1 MREYELVL
9 MLDPGQ
15 DAPARDAVAKEAKRQ
30 IEADGALK
38 HENEWGLRKMAY
50 EIAQRNE
57 ADYRWFRFEAPT
69 PLLEQLDHNLKI
81 ADGVLRFRIFKV
93 GPGTPVI
100 APPAIAAPGPSA
112 SRERP
117 AESEAAPPAAE
128 SPPEAAPQP
137 ADETAVAEQPAA
149 ETAIAEEPTAE
160 TAVAEE
166 PAGEPAPAEQSVEE
180 TAAEPAETPAEP
192 VADESPDAAPE
203 APPEPAADE
212 AEGDKPAQSAQ

>member
-15 DAPARDAVAKEAKRQ
+15 DAPARDAAAKEVKRQ
-30 IEADGALK
+30 IEADGTLK

-69 PLLEQLDHNLKI
+69 ELLEQLDHNLKI

-93 GPGTPVI
+93 GPDTPIV
-100 APPAIAAPGPSA
+100 APPATAAPGPSA

-117 AESEAAPPAAE
+117 SESA
-128 SPPEAAPQP
+128 PEAAAP
-137 ADETAVAEQPAA
+137 TAAPVVAEQPAA
-149 ETAIAEEPTAE
+149 GA
-160 TAVAEE
+160 AVAEE
-166 PAGEPAPAEQSVEE
+166 TTPEVVTAEEAPQEP
-180 TAAEPAETPAEP
+180 AEPAAEEPA
-192 VADESPDAAPE
+192 DAPSE
-203 APPEPAADE
+203 AAPEPAADQ
-212 AEGDKPAQSAQ
+212 AEGDRPAESAQ